1 MAKKKILLIDDED
14 DIREVA
20 ALTLEIMGSFEVFS
34 AANGFLAVEIASAV
48 QPDVVLLDVMMPDI
62 DGPTTLALLRET
74 SATRHIP
81 VIFMTAKVRASD
93 RRRLSSLGA
102 SGIIS
107 KPFDPMTLADEV
119 NRILFQHGAAIP
131 GPRD

>member
-20 ALTLEIMGSFEVFS
+20 ALTLEIMGNFEVFS
-34 AANGFLAVEIASAV
+34 AANGFAAVEIAAAV
-48 QPDVVLLDVMMPDI
+48 QPDVVLLDVMMPEI

-74 SATRHIP
+74 RATRHIP

-107 KPFDPMTLADEV
+107 KPFDPMTLAEEV
-119 NRILFQHGAAIP
+119 NRILLQNAAAVP
-131 GPRD
+131 GPRH